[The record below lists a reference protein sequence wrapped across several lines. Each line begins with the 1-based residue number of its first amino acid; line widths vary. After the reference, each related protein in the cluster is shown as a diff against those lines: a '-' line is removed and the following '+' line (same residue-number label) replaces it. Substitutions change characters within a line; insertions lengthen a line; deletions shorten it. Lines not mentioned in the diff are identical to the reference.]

1 MAEQSVLVVEDTD
14 EIRELVV
21 TVLRRAGFDVR
32 EASSGAA
39 VPGGGPAD
47 APDLIVLDLGLPDA
61 DGTEVC
67 RQIRAETQCYVLML
81 TARAEEVDLLIG
93 LAVGADGYMA
103 KPFSPRELVA
113 RVQAMLRFPRQAP
126 AAEPAAQAEESV
138 RRLAELEV
146 DEESREVRVDGAVV
160 DLTRT
165 EFDLLAALASR
176 PGRVLQR
183 ETLLREVWQ
192 TDWEGNLRLV
202 EAHMSNLRRK
212 LRRGGA
218 ELAGDP
224 HRARRR
230 LPARRR
236 LTSHDAREPRDRRS
250 RGSLVFA
257 RGQQV
262 DEGRQRGRRGPAV
275 GGLRR
280 HREARLV
287 GEGIGVLDGGGRR
300 PRRRDHREDRAVDA
314 EVRVHHVAGH
324 AGGRAGRPGDSHVQ
338 VRVLA

>member
-1 MAEQSVLVVEDTD
+1 
-14 EIRELVV
+14 
-21 TVLRRAGFDVR
+21 
-32 EASSGAA
+32 
-39 VPGGGPAD
+39 
-47 APDLIVLDLGLPDA
+47 
-61 DGTEVC
+61 
-67 RQIRAETQCYVLML
+67 ML

-113 RVQAMLRFPRQAP
+113 RVQAMLRFPR
-126 AAEPAAQAEESV
+126 AAQPTEAAAPAEESV

-212 LRRGGA
+212 LVAAGLNSPEIRTVRG
-218 ELAGDP
+218 
-224 HRARRR
+224 
-230 LPARRR
+230 
-236 LTSHDAREPRDRRS
+236 
-250 RGSLVFA
+250 
-257 RGQQV
+257 
-262 DEGRQRGRRGPAV
+262 V
-275 GGLRR
+275 GY
-280 HREARLV
+280 RLV
-287 GEGIGVLDGGGRR
+287 
-300 PRRRDHREDRAVDA
+300 AA
-314 EVRVHHVAGH
+314 
-324 AGGRAGRPGDSHVQ
+324 
-338 VRVLA
+338 

>member
-1 MAEQSVLVVEDTD
+1 MPAQSVLVVEDTD
-14 EIRELVV
+14 EIRELVA
-21 TVLRRAGFDVR
+21 TVLGKAGFDVR
-32 EASSGAA
+32 TVGTGAECMA
-39 VPGGGPAD
+39 EIRRH

-61 DGTEVC
+61 DGTEIC
-67 RQIRAETQCYVLML
+67 RQVRAETECYVLML

-113 RVQAMLRFPRQAP
+113 RVQAMLRRPRSAVP
-126 AAEPAAQAEESV
+126 TPREPIEETV

-146 DEESREVRVDGAVV
+146 DEDSREVRVDGSVV

-212 LRRGGA
+212 LQAAGLQTPEIKTVRG
-218 ELAGDP
+218 
-224 HRARRR
+224 
-230 LPARRR
+230 
-236 LTSHDAREPRDRRS
+236 
-250 RGSLVFA
+250 
-257 RGQQV
+257 
-262 DEGRQRGRRGPAV
+262 V
-275 GGLRR
+275 GY
-280 HREARLV
+280 RLV
-287 GEGIGVLDGGGRR
+287 
-300 PRRRDHREDRAVDA
+300 A
-314 EVRVHHVAGH
+314 
-324 AGGRAGRPGDSHVQ
+324 
-338 VRVLA
+338 

>member
-1 MAEQSVLVVEDTD
+1 MPEQSVLVVEDTD
-14 EIRELVV
+14 EIRELVA
-21 TVLRRAGFDVR
+21 TVLGKAGFDVR
-32 EASSGAA
+32 TVGTGAECMA
-39 VPGGGPAD
+39 EIRRQ

-61 DGTEVC
+61 DGTEIC
-67 RQIRAETQCYVLML
+67 RQVRAETECYVLML

-113 RVQAMLRFPRQAP
+113 RVQAMLRRPRSAVP
-126 AAEPAAQAEESV
+126 TPREPIEETV

-146 DEESREVRVDGAVV
+146 DEDSREVRVDGSVV

-212 LRRGGA
+212 LEAAGLQTPEIKTVRG
-218 ELAGDP
+218 
-224 HRARRR
+224 
-230 LPARRR
+230 
-236 LTSHDAREPRDRRS
+236 
-250 RGSLVFA
+250 
-257 RGQQV
+257 
-262 DEGRQRGRRGPAV
+262 V
-275 GGLRR
+275 GY
-280 HREARLV
+280 RLV
-287 GEGIGVLDGGGRR
+287 
-300 PRRRDHREDRAVDA
+300 A
-314 EVRVHHVAGH
+314 
-324 AGGRAGRPGDSHVQ
+324 
-338 VRVLA
+338 

>member
-1 MAEQSVLVVEDTD
+1 LPEQSVLVVEDTD
-14 EIRELVV
+14 EIRELVA
-21 TVLRRAGFDVR
+21 TVLGKAGFDVR
-32 EASSGAA
+32 TVGTGAECMA
-39 VPGGGPAD
+39 EIRRQ

-61 DGTEVC
+61 DGTEIC
-67 RQIRAETQCYVLML
+67 RQVRAETECYVLML

-113 RVQAMLRFPRQAP
+113 RVQAMLRRPRSAVP
-126 AAEPAAQAEESV
+126 TPREPIEETV

-146 DEESREVRVDGAVV
+146 DEDSREVRVDGSVV

-212 LRRGGA
+212 LQAAGLQTPEIKTVRG
-218 ELAGDP
+218 
-224 HRARRR
+224 
-230 LPARRR
+230 
-236 LTSHDAREPRDRRS
+236 
-250 RGSLVFA
+250 
-257 RGQQV
+257 
-262 DEGRQRGRRGPAV
+262 V
-275 GGLRR
+275 GY
-280 HREARLV
+280 RLV
-287 GEGIGVLDGGGRR
+287 
-300 PRRRDHREDRAVDA
+300 A
-314 EVRVHHVAGH
+314 
-324 AGGRAGRPGDSHVQ
+324 
-338 VRVLA
+338 

>member
-1 MAEQSVLVVEDTD
+1 VPAQSVLVVEDTE
-14 EIRELVV
+14 EIRELVT
-21 TVLRRAGFDVR
+21 TVLRKAGLDVR
-32 EASSGAA
+32 AVGSGAA
-39 VPGGGPAD
+39 CMEEVRRD

-113 RVQAMLRFPRQAP
+113 RVQAMLRFPRTAT
-126 AAEPAAQAEESV
+126 AAVEPSAAAEESV

-183 ETLLREVWQ
+183 ETLLREVWH

-212 LRRGGA
+212 LVAAGLNSPEIRTVRG
-218 ELAGDP
+218 
-224 HRARRR
+224 
-230 LPARRR
+230 
-236 LTSHDAREPRDRRS
+236 
-250 RGSLVFA
+250 
-257 RGQQV
+257 
-262 DEGRQRGRRGPAV
+262 V
-275 GGLRR
+275 GY
-280 HREARLV
+280 RLV
-287 GEGIGVLDGGGRR
+287 
-300 PRRRDHREDRAVDA
+300 A
-314 EVRVHHVAGH
+314 
-324 AGGRAGRPGDSHVQ
+324 
-338 VRVLA
+338 

>member
-1 MAEQSVLVVEDTD
+1 MATQSVLVVEDTD
-14 EIRELVV
+14 EIRELVT
-21 TVLRRAGFDVR
+21 TVLRRAGLDVR
-32 EASSGAA
+32 EAISGAA
-39 VPGGGPAD
+39 ALAEVRRD

-113 RVQAMLRFPRQAP
+113 RVQAMLRFPRRTAP
-126 AAEPAAQAEESV
+126 TGPADDAAEPESAV
-138 RRLAELEV
+138 RKLAELEV
-146 DEESREVRVDGAVV
+146 DEESREVRVDGEIV

-165 EFDLLAALASR
+165 EFDLLNALASR

-212 LRRGGA
+212 LVAAGLSSPEIRTVRG
-218 ELAGDP
+218 
-224 HRARRR
+224 
-230 LPARRR
+230 
-236 LTSHDAREPRDRRS
+236 
-250 RGSLVFA
+250 
-257 RGQQV
+257 
-262 DEGRQRGRRGPAV
+262 V
-275 GGLRR
+275 GY
-280 HREARLV
+280 RLV
-287 GEGIGVLDGGGRR
+287 
-300 PRRRDHREDRAVDA
+300 A
-314 EVRVHHVAGH
+314 
-324 AGGRAGRPGDSHVQ
+324 
-338 VRVLA
+338 

>member
-1 MAEQSVLVVEDTD
+1 LADQSVLVVEDTD
-14 EIRELVV
+14 EIRELVR
-21 TVLRRAGFDVR
+21 TVLAKAGFDVR
-32 EASSGAA
+32 AVSSAA
-39 VPGGGPAD
+39 ECLAEVRRQ

-67 RQIRAETQCYVLML
+67 RQVRAETGCYVLML

-113 RVQAMLRFPRQAP
+113 RVQAMLRRPGVPAPRTAP
-126 AAEPAAQAEESV
+126 AEESV

-146 DEESREVRVDGAVV
+146 DEDSREVRVDGAVV

-192 TDWEGNLRLV
+192 TDWEGSVRLV

-212 LRRGGA
+212 LQAAGLSNPEIKTVRG
-218 ELAGDP
+218 
-224 HRARRR
+224 
-230 LPARRR
+230 
-236 LTSHDAREPRDRRS
+236 
-250 RGSLVFA
+250 
-257 RGQQV
+257 
-262 DEGRQRGRRGPAV
+262 V
-275 GGLRR
+275 GY
-280 HREARLV
+280 RLV
-287 GEGIGVLDGGGRR
+287 
-300 PRRRDHREDRAVDA
+300 A
-314 EVRVHHVAGH
+314 
-324 AGGRAGRPGDSHVQ
+324 
-338 VRVLA
+338 

>member
-1 MAEQSVLVVEDTD
+1 MPGQSVLVVEDTD

-21 TVLRRAGFDVR
+21 TVLRRAGMDVR
-32 EASSGAA
+32 EAATGAA
-39 VPGGGPAD
+39 CLEEVRRD
-47 APDLIVLDLGLPDA
+47 APDVVVLDLGLPDA

-67 RQIRAETQCYVLML
+67 RQLRAETDCYVLML

-113 RVQAMLRFPRQAP
+113 RVQTMLRRPRTPSVPAAP
-126 AAEPAAQAEESV
+126 ALAEETA

-146 DEESREVRVDGAVV
+146 DPDSREVRVDGAPV

-165 EFDLLAALASR
+165 EFDLLAALFSR

-212 LRRGGA
+212 LTAAGMHSPQIRTVRG
-218 ELAGDP
+218 
-224 HRARRR
+224 
-230 LPARRR
+230 
-236 LTSHDAREPRDRRS
+236 
-250 RGSLVFA
+250 
-257 RGQQV
+257 
-262 DEGRQRGRRGPAV
+262 V
-275 GGLRR
+275 GY
-280 HREARLV
+280 RLV
-287 GEGIGVLDGGGRR
+287 
-300 PRRRDHREDRAVDA
+300 A
-314 EVRVHHVAGH
+314 
-324 AGGRAGRPGDSHVQ
+324 
-338 VRVLA
+338 

>member
-1 MAEQSVLVVEDTD
+1 VAEQSVLVVEDTE

-21 TVLRRAGFDVR
+21 TVLGKAGFDVR
-32 EASSGAA
+32 AVGTGAECLEE
-39 VPGGGPAD
+39 VRRR

-67 RQIRAETQCYVLML
+67 REVRAETECYVLML

-113 RVQAMLRFPRQAP
+113 RVQAMLRRPRTAP
-126 AAEPAAQAEESV
+126 APGPEPATQESV
-138 RRLAELEV
+138 LRLAELEV
-146 DEESREVRVDGAVV
+146 DEDSREVRVDGAVV

-212 LRRGGA
+212 LQAAGLSSPEIRTVRG
-218 ELAGDP
+218 
-224 HRARRR
+224 
-230 LPARRR
+230 
-236 LTSHDAREPRDRRS
+236 
-250 RGSLVFA
+250 
-257 RGQQV
+257 
-262 DEGRQRGRRGPAV
+262 V
-275 GGLRR
+275 GY
-280 HREARLV
+280 RLV
-287 GEGIGVLDGGGRR
+287 
-300 PRRRDHREDRAVDA
+300 A
-314 EVRVHHVAGH
+314 
-324 AGGRAGRPGDSHVQ
+324 
-338 VRVLA
+338 

>member
-21 TVLRRAGFDVR
+21 TVLTRAGMDVR
-32 EASSGAA
+32 AVGTGAEALEEVRRS
-39 VPGGGPAD
+39 
-47 APDLIVLDLGLPDA
+47 APDVVVLDLGLPDA

-67 RQIRAETQCYVLML
+67 RQIRAESECYVLML

-113 RVQAMLRFPRQAP
+113 RVQVMLRRPRVP
-126 AAEPAAQAEESV
+126 AAPEPATTVEEHV

-146 DEESREVRVDGAVV
+146 DEDSREVRVDGTVV

-192 TDWEGNLRLV
+192 TDWEGSVRLV

-212 LRRGGA
+212 LQAAGLSSPEIKTVRG
-218 ELAGDP
+218 
-224 HRARRR
+224 
-230 LPARRR
+230 
-236 LTSHDAREPRDRRS
+236 
-250 RGSLVFA
+250 
-257 RGQQV
+257 
-262 DEGRQRGRRGPAV
+262 V
-275 GGLRR
+275 GY
-280 HREARLV
+280 RLV
-287 GEGIGVLDGGGRR
+287 
-300 PRRRDHREDRAVDA
+300 AA
-314 EVRVHHVAGH
+314 
-324 AGGRAGRPGDSHVQ
+324 
-338 VRVLA
+338 

>member
-1 MAEQSVLVVEDTD
+1 LADQSVLVVEDTD
-14 EIRELVV
+14 EIRELVR
-21 TVLRRAGFDVR
+21 TVLTKAGFDVR
-32 EASSGAA
+32 AVASGAECLDE
-39 VPGGGPAD
+39 VRKQ

-67 RQIRAETQCYVLML
+67 RQVRAETECYVLML

-113 RVQAMLRFPRQAP
+113 RVQAMLRRPKVVATPEP
-126 AAEPAAQAEESV
+126 AAETEAV

-146 DEESREVRVDGAVV
+146 DEDSREVRVDGAVV

-192 TDWEGNLRLV
+192 TDWEGSVRLV

-212 LRRGGA
+212 LQAAGLSTPEIKTVRG
-218 ELAGDP
+218 
-224 HRARRR
+224 
-230 LPARRR
+230 
-236 LTSHDAREPRDRRS
+236 
-250 RGSLVFA
+250 
-257 RGQQV
+257 
-262 DEGRQRGRRGPAV
+262 V
-275 GGLRR
+275 GY
-280 HREARLV
+280 RLV
-287 GEGIGVLDGGGRR
+287 
-300 PRRRDHREDRAVDA
+300 A
-314 EVRVHHVAGH
+314 
-324 AGGRAGRPGDSHVQ
+324 
-338 VRVLA
+338 

>member
-1 MAEQSVLVVEDTD
+1 VSDQSVLVVEDTD
-14 EIRELVV
+14 EIRELVT

-39 VPGGGPAD
+39 CMEEVRRDP
-47 APDLIVLDLGLPDA
+47 PDLIVLDLGLPDA
-61 DGTEVC
+61 DGTEIC

-113 RVQAMLRFPRQAP
+113 RVQAMLRFPRQVQPVPAP
-126 AAEPAAQAEESV
+126 QAEESV

-146 DEESREVRVDGAVV
+146 DEESREVRVDGSVV

-212 LRRGGA
+212 LLAAGLSSPEIRTVRG
-218 ELAGDP
+218 
-224 HRARRR
+224 
-230 LPARRR
+230 
-236 LTSHDAREPRDRRS
+236 
-250 RGSLVFA
+250 
-257 RGQQV
+257 
-262 DEGRQRGRRGPAV
+262 V
-275 GGLRR
+275 GY
-280 HREARLV
+280 RLV
-287 GEGIGVLDGGGRR
+287 
-300 PRRRDHREDRAVDA
+300 A
-314 EVRVHHVAGH
+314 
-324 AGGRAGRPGDSHVQ
+324 
-338 VRVLA
+338 

>member
-1 MAEQSVLVVEDTD
+1 VPAQSVLVVEDTD
-14 EIRELVV
+14 EIRELVT

-32 EASSGAA
+32 EAASGAA
-39 VPGGGPAD
+39 CLEEVRRD

-113 RVQAMLRFPRQAP
+113 RVQAMLRFPRTATP
-126 AAEPAAQAEESV
+126 ATEPAAAVEESV

-212 LRRGGA
+212 LLAAGLSSPEIRTVRG
-218 ELAGDP
+218 
-224 HRARRR
+224 
-230 LPARRR
+230 
-236 LTSHDAREPRDRRS
+236 
-250 RGSLVFA
+250 
-257 RGQQV
+257 
-262 DEGRQRGRRGPAV
+262 V
-275 GGLRR
+275 GY
-280 HREARLV
+280 RLV
-287 GEGIGVLDGGGRR
+287 
-300 PRRRDHREDRAVDA
+300 A
-314 EVRVHHVAGH
+314 
-324 AGGRAGRPGDSHVQ
+324 
-338 VRVLA
+338 

>member
-1 MAEQSVLVVEDTD
+1 MAEQSVLVVEDTE

-21 TVLRRAGFDVR
+21 TVLRRAGMDVR
-32 EASSGAA
+32 AVGSGAECLEE
-39 VPGGGPAD
+39 VRRRP
-47 APDLIVLDLGLPDA
+47 PDLVVLDLGLPDT

-67 RQIRAETQCYVLML
+67 RQLRAETECYVLML

-113 RVQAMLRFPRQAP
+113 RIQAMLRRPRTAPSSAEAVP
-126 AAEPAAQAEESV
+126 AAEESAV

-146 DEESREVRVDGAVV
+146 DEDSREVRVDGAVV

-212 LRRGGA
+212 LQAAGLSSPEIRTVRG
-218 ELAGDP
+218 
-224 HRARRR
+224 
-230 LPARRR
+230 
-236 LTSHDAREPRDRRS
+236 
-250 RGSLVFA
+250 
-257 RGQQV
+257 
-262 DEGRQRGRRGPAV
+262 V
-275 GGLRR
+275 GY
-280 HREARLV
+280 RLV
-287 GEGIGVLDGGGRR
+287 
-300 PRRRDHREDRAVDA
+300 A
-314 EVRVHHVAGH
+314 
-324 AGGRAGRPGDSHVQ
+324 
-338 VRVLA
+338 

>member
-1 MAEQSVLVVEDTD
+1 VAEQSVLVVEDTE
-14 EIRELVV
+14 EIRELVT
-21 TVLRRAGFDVR
+21 TVLGRAGFDVR
-32 EASSGAA
+32 AVGTGAGCLEE
-39 VPGGGPAD
+39 VRRRP
-47 APDLIVLDLGLPDA
+47 PDLIVLDLGLPDA

-67 RQIRAETQCYVLML
+67 RQVRAETGCYVLML

-113 RVQAMLRFPRQAP
+113 RVQAMLRRPRAVAVP
-126 AAEPAAQAEESV
+126 EPRATEETAV

-146 DEESREVRVDGAVV
+146 DEDSREVRVDGSVV

-212 LRRGGA
+212 LVAAGLSSPEIRTVRG
-218 ELAGDP
+218 
-224 HRARRR
+224 
-230 LPARRR
+230 
-236 LTSHDAREPRDRRS
+236 
-250 RGSLVFA
+250 
-257 RGQQV
+257 
-262 DEGRQRGRRGPAV
+262 V
-275 GGLRR
+275 GY
-280 HREARLV
+280 RLV
-287 GEGIGVLDGGGRR
+287 
-300 PRRRDHREDRAVDA
+300 A
-314 EVRVHHVAGH
+314 
-324 AGGRAGRPGDSHVQ
+324 
-338 VRVLA
+338 

>member
-1 MAEQSVLVVEDTD
+1 MPAQSVLVVEDTD
-14 EIRELVV
+14 EIRELVT

-32 EASSGAA
+32 EAASGAA
-39 VPGGGPAD
+39 CLEEVRRD

-61 DGTEVC
+61 DGPEVC
-67 RQIRAETQCYVLML
+67 RQIRAETPCYVLML
-81 TARAEEVDLLIG
+81 TARADEVDLLIG

-113 RVQAMLRFPRQAP
+113 RVQAMLRFPRTAP
-126 AAEPAAQAEESV
+126 APVESAVADEESV

-212 LRRGGA
+212 LQAAGLNSPEIRTVRG
-218 ELAGDP
+218 
-224 HRARRR
+224 
-230 LPARRR
+230 
-236 LTSHDAREPRDRRS
+236 
-250 RGSLVFA
+250 
-257 RGQQV
+257 
-262 DEGRQRGRRGPAV
+262 V
-275 GGLRR
+275 GY
-280 HREARLV
+280 RLV
-287 GEGIGVLDGGGRR
+287 
-300 PRRRDHREDRAVDA
+300 AA
-314 EVRVHHVAGH
+314 
-324 AGGRAGRPGDSHVQ
+324 
-338 VRVLA
+338 

>member
-1 MAEQSVLVVEDTD
+1 MPAQSVLVVEDTD
-14 EIRELVV
+14 EIRELVT

-32 EASSGAA
+32 EAASGAA
-39 VPGGGPAD
+39 CLEEVRRD

-113 RVQAMLRFPRQAP
+113 RVQTMLRRPRTPTAPSAPAP
-126 AAEPAAQAEESV
+126 AAESV

-146 DEESREVRVDGAVV
+146 DPDSREVRVDGAAV

-165 EFDLLAALASR
+165 EFDLLSALVSR

-212 LRRGGA
+212 LA
-218 ELAGDP
+218 AAGLQNP
-224 HRARRR
+224 EIK
-230 LPARRR
+230 
-236 LTSHDAREPRDRRS
+236 TVS
-250 RGSLVFA
+250 G
-257 RGQQV
+257 
-262 DEGRQRGRRGPAV
+262 V
-275 GGLRR
+275 GY
-280 HREARLV
+280 RLV
-287 GEGIGVLDGGGRR
+287 
-300 PRRRDHREDRAVDA
+300 A
-314 EVRVHHVAGH
+314 
-324 AGGRAGRPGDSHVQ
+324 
-338 VRVLA
+338 

>member
-1 MAEQSVLVVEDTD
+1 VPAQSVLVVEDTD
-14 EIRELVV
+14 EIRELVT

-32 EASSGAA
+32 EAASGAA
-39 VPGGGPAD
+39 CLEEVRRD

-113 RVQAMLRFPRQAP
+113 RVQAMLRFPRTALP
-126 AAEPAAQAEESV
+126 AAEPAATVEESV

-212 LRRGGA
+212 LVAAGLSSPEIRTVRG
-218 ELAGDP
+218 
-224 HRARRR
+224 
-230 LPARRR
+230 
-236 LTSHDAREPRDRRS
+236 
-250 RGSLVFA
+250 
-257 RGQQV
+257 
-262 DEGRQRGRRGPAV
+262 V
-275 GGLRR
+275 GY
-280 HREARLV
+280 RLV
-287 GEGIGVLDGGGRR
+287 
-300 PRRRDHREDRAVDA
+300 A
-314 EVRVHHVAGH
+314 
-324 AGGRAGRPGDSHVQ
+324 
-338 VRVLA
+338 

>member
-1 MAEQSVLVVEDTD
+1 VVSAQSVLVVEDTE
-14 EIRELVV
+14 EIRELVT
-21 TVLRRAGFDVR
+21 TVLGKAGFDVR
-32 EASSGAA
+32 AVGTGAGCMA
-39 VPGGGPAD
+39 EVRRQ
-47 APDLIVLDLGLPDA
+47 APDLIVLDLGLPDI

-67 RQIRAETQCYVLML
+67 RQVRAETECYVLML

-113 RVQAMLRFPRQAP
+113 RAQAMLRRPRTVAVPAP
-126 AAEPAAQAEESV
+126 REPIEETV

-146 DEESREVRVDGAVV
+146 DEDSREVRVDGEVV

-212 LRRGGA
+212 LQAAGLHSPEIRTVRG
-218 ELAGDP
+218 
-224 HRARRR
+224 
-230 LPARRR
+230 
-236 LTSHDAREPRDRRS
+236 
-250 RGSLVFA
+250 
-257 RGQQV
+257 
-262 DEGRQRGRRGPAV
+262 V
-275 GGLRR
+275 GY
-280 HREARLV
+280 RLV
-287 GEGIGVLDGGGRR
+287 
-300 PRRRDHREDRAVDA
+300 A
-314 EVRVHHVAGH
+314 
-324 AGGRAGRPGDSHVQ
+324 
-338 VRVLA
+338 

>member
-1 MAEQSVLVVEDTD
+1 MEE
-14 EIRELVV
+14 
-21 TVLRRAGFDVR
+21 LRRSVPDV
-32 EASSGAA
+32 
-39 VPGGGPAD
+39 V
-47 APDLIVLDLGLPDA
+47 VLDLGLPDA
-61 DGTEVC
+61 DGTEIC

-113 RVQAMLRFPRQAP
+113 RVQAMLRFPRQVQGAG
-126 AAEPAAQAEESV
+126 AAAATPEETV

-146 DEESREVRVDGAVV
+146 DEESREVRVDGAIV

-212 LRRGGA
+212 LVAAGLNSPEIRTVRG
-218 ELAGDP
+218 
-224 HRARRR
+224 
-230 LPARRR
+230 
-236 LTSHDAREPRDRRS
+236 
-250 RGSLVFA
+250 
-257 RGQQV
+257 
-262 DEGRQRGRRGPAV
+262 V
-275 GGLRR
+275 GY
-280 HREARLV
+280 RLV
-287 GEGIGVLDGGGRR
+287 
-300 PRRRDHREDRAVDA
+300 AA
-314 EVRVHHVAGH
+314 
-324 AGGRAGRPGDSHVQ
+324 
-338 VRVLA
+338 

>member
-1 MAEQSVLVVEDTD
+1 LSAQSVLVVEDTD
-14 EIRELVV
+14 EIRELVA
-21 TVLRRAGFDVR
+21 TVLGKAGFDVR
-32 EASSGAA
+32 AVGTAA
-39 VPGGGPAD
+39 GCMAEVRRQP
-47 APDLIVLDLGLPDA
+47 PDLVVLDLGLPDG

-67 RQIRAETQCYVLML
+67 RQVRAETECYVLML

-113 RVQAMLRFPRQAP
+113 RVQAMLRRPRAVGPAP
-126 AAEPAAQAEESV
+126 REPVEETV

-146 DEESREVRVDGAVV
+146 DEDSREVRVGGAVV

-212 LRRGGA
+212 LQAAGLSTAEIRTVRG
-218 ELAGDP
+218 
-224 HRARRR
+224 
-230 LPARRR
+230 
-236 LTSHDAREPRDRRS
+236 
-250 RGSLVFA
+250 
-257 RGQQV
+257 
-262 DEGRQRGRRGPAV
+262 V
-275 GGLRR
+275 GY
-280 HREARLV
+280 RLV
-287 GEGIGVLDGGGRR
+287 
-300 PRRRDHREDRAVDA
+300 A
-314 EVRVHHVAGH
+314 
-324 AGGRAGRPGDSHVQ
+324 
-338 VRVLA
+338 